1 MKTSYF
7 QGKDGFVWWNGVVE
21 DRKDPLFLGRCR
33 VRILGWH
40 TEDKSMLPTDD
51 LPWAQPLM
59 PITSASQ
66 TGVGQAPVGPVEGTW
81 VMGYYRDGEL
91 AQEPVMMGTMHGI
104 PANYAKTN
112 IGFNDSRLDTE
123 DEIPHRILVTG
134 ETVDGGGAESLE
146 GFPFPPYNIELRAG
160 QEATITNYSDENRD
174 AGGPWH
180 NAKSRSLYP
189 RNINLPTTSIYARGM
204 SDSSSLVKM
213 NSIVSY
219 KTRLNVSNK
228 VKLSSKYEASESLI
242 KTSGNITLSTGP
254 RTTSEYVTPSEYAI
268 NVSDDI
274 DFPVTAYKAMYP
286 FNHVYES
293 ESGHLIE
300 IDDTPESERLH
311 WYHRSGTYT
320 EFTYGGSR
328 VENTAGHHF
337 HSITG
342 NLETILSGKE
352 KKSISGLSFSKYDK
366 SKYVDIGNDY
376 VLTSKGDLLL
386 GSSSYMSL
394 KGKDIVLDAT
404 RTIWMNA
411 LTMIRAQKSSR
422 DVFKGSYDLN
432 VQGGFDVSS
441 DTFSLKAGIGAGK
454 VTTAGSMS
462 YGIGGVS
469 EETMSNP
476 LFAINPNSKT
486 IRALLGKIVLET
498 IDPTSGGID
507 LNVGPFG
514 VAGQVSVG
522 KLGVIDIT
530 SKLGV
535 TISAIKEST
544 LEGLIKATVKGAL
557 IDILAEGIVKIE
569 GVGIQLNGASEP
581 ALKGKAF
588 LDVFEKHQHTSSV
601 GPTGGILPAYGM
613 KAMKTM
619 SQKVF
624 LG

>member
-51 LPWAQPLM
+51 LPWAQAMM

-81 VMGYYRDGEL
+81 VMGFYRDGEL

-104 PANYAKTN
+104 PADYAKIN

-146 GFPFPPYNIELRAG
+146 GYPFPPYSIVTKAG
-160 QEATITNYSDENRD
+160 EEATITKYSDENRD

-180 NAKSRSLYP
+180 HKSSRSLYP
-189 RNINLPTTSIYARGM
+189 RKINLPTTSIYARGM
-204 SDSSSLVKM
+204 EDSSSLVKM

-242 KTSGNITLSTGP
+242 KTSGNVTLKSAP
-254 RTTSEYVTPSEYAI
+254 YAQYVTPSEYTK
-268 NVSDDI
+268 NVSDNI
-274 DFPVTAYKAMYP
+274 DFPTTAYNALYP

-300 IDDTPESERLH
+300 IDDTPEAERLH

-352 KKSISGLSFSKYDK
+352 KKNISGLSFSKYDK

-404 RTIWMNA
+404 RTIYMNA

-422 DVFKGSYDLN
+422 DVFKGSYDLD
-432 VQGGFDVSS
+432 VQGGFDVRG
-441 DTFSLKAGIGAGK
+441 DTFSLNAGIGAGK
-454 VTTAGSMS
+454 FTTAGSMS
-462 YGIGGVS
+462 YAIGGVS
-469 EETMSNP
+469 EETMTNAGLIGGP
-476 LFAINPNSKT
+476 TSKT
-486 IRALLGKIVLET
+486 IKALVGKIVLET
-498 IDPTSGGID
+498 MEPATGGID
-507 LNVGPFG
+507 LNVGPYG
-514 VAGQVSVG
+514 VNGFISVM
-522 KLGVIDIT
+522 KLGDVRINSNGGIGVEIIAKTAIAIDA
-530 SKLGV
+530 LV
-535 TISAIKEST
+535 
-544 LEGLIKATVKGAL
+544 KATVDA
-557 IDILAEGIVKIE
+557 KIIE
-569 GVGIQLNGASEP
+569 ISAAAKMVLEAKSLQLNGSSEP
-581 ALKGKAF
+581 AVLGNKLKKA
-588 LDVFEKHQHTSSV
+588 LEKHTHSSSV
-601 GPTGGILPAYGM
+601 GPTGTPLPAFATSM
-613 KAMKTM
+613 KQALSLKTYI
-619 SQKVF
+619 
-624 LG
+624 G